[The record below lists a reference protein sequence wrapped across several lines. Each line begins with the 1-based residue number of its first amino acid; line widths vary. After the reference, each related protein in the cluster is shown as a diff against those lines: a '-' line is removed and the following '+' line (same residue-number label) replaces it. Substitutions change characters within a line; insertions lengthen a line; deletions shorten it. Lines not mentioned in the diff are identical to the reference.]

1 MKRNTLIAVVLCL
14 IMITTAGAGTAS
26 AKKENPRQAD
36 ESSIYFYDV
45 EATDTHGKGKL
56 VIDVKH
62 HTFVFIGQDF
72 EPSGQIALRTGD
84 ADSDIFATGKATP
97 SGNLHIS
104 GTWEEEV
111 AAEEVV
117 AGTYYAPIWGFIL
130 WNEGWFFT
138 RIACDYSTDGGVT
151 WQESGHT
158 VWLITAGDYTAD
170 LDDLGVPMYALV
182 KIHVIVD
189 GGKDKIGSQ
198 VFQYSSNYG
207 YRDYAEYWIEGT
219 TFKHT
224 LIYFGVN
231 YEIQ

>member
-1 MKRNTLIAVVLCL
+1 MKRNTLIAVALCL
-14 IMITTAGAGTAS
+14 MMIATVGAS
-26 AKKENPRQAD
+26 ADSDKHDENPRQAG
-36 ESSIYFYDV
+36 ESSVYFYDV
-45 EATDTHGKGKL
+45 EATDTHGFGQL

-104 GTWEEEV
+104 GTWEAEV

-138 RIACDYSTDGGVT
+138 RIACDCSTDGGVT
-151 WQESGHT
+151 CELFPAFDDDVAVGGVEFHEACVAVLT
-158 VWLITAGDYTAD
+158 FAGDQ
-170 LDDLGVPMYALV
+170 G
-182 KIHVIVD
+182 
-189 GGKDKIGSQ
+189 
-198 VFQYSSNYG
+198 
-207 YRDYAEYWIEGT
+207 
-219 TFKHT
+219 
-224 LIYFGVN
+224 
-231 YEIQ
+231 